1 MDGTPARKSRRGGTR
16 YLDASDWPRPDYI
29 EGVWWNP
36 AKAGAGVGRETG
48 LWACA
53 NCMRDTAKDQFS
65 AIFERRHT
73 INVVEKLEF
82 AVLPKLRRGRVRC
95 GNAAQIA
102 MLEARQ
108 DVRMRYKDFLVV
120 LHIGAGFAP
129 YEG

>member
-1 MDGTPARKSRRGGTR
+1 MLLSALVFRRFESGIRCKSYWEVLR
-16 YLDASDWPRPDYI
+16 PRM
-29 EGVWWNP
+29 
-36 AKAGAGVGRETG
+36 AAFG
-48 LWACA
+48 L
-53 NCMRDTAKDQFS
+53 F
-65 AIFERRHT
+65 
-73 INVVEKLEF
+73 VEKLEF

-95 GNAAQIA
+95 ENAAQIA

>member
-1 MDGTPARKSRRGGTR
+1 MTVSARRLGPLRVDS
-16 YLDASDWPRPDYI
+16 SQS
-29 EGVWWNP
+29 
-36 AKAGAGVGRETG
+36 AKR
-48 LWACA
+48 LS
-53 NCMRDTAKDQFS
+53 S
-65 AIFERRHT
+65 AYF
-73 INVVEKLEF
+73 VEKLEF